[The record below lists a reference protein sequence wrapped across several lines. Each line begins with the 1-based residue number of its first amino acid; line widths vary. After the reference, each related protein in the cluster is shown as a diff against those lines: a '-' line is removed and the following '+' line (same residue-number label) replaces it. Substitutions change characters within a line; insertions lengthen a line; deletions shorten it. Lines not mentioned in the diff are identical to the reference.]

1 MISSQF
7 QIKKRRSFVHKSGK
21 GHKRNPVKLNGSARD
36 LGENQDDPLHGGVDQ
51 DIGRDKSNTPSL
63 KLCKKWLIGELKRLK
78 RENATL
84 KSHLDSPTEGLSSLK
99 EKLTRSHQKRTALK
113 RKYKALCHI
122 HKSSLIELYNLA
134 VQESNGLRNDISL
147 LNNVI
152 HKLNEE
158 LSRYENNPG
167 VAREP
172 PTQTMDVKVTKL
184 TSLKELHIFE
194 PLMRSYEALL
204 VDRTA
209 LIDKYRRDHTLLR
222 DQNKS
227 LEEENHE
234 LRKTLAEFESS
245 VAVNNHKIESLIINK
260 DLLAEQ
266 NEVLIHKVNLF
277 NTTLNLLLSKYETL
291 EIKNLQLSLK
301 NNSLIRAA
309 KLAEMRSKFHH
320 PQAANLDRT
329 KVDSDQSIAPNFD
342 QSKYALSKDR
352 FHQPKLDQS
361 LDANFNQPK
370 VANLGRSE
378 YTPISDKSQHTTE
391 MNLDPY
397 DQNDKTKGRKDSDG
411 FFGLFPSEILVKDE
425 MEKVNKSEK
434 ALANKNSD
442 IDQTGRALVSVDE
455 IPDHLVKD
463 EMERHKKTNKSK
475 NEFVNE
481 NLDDEIL
488 QKKTNKSNNKFAN
501 ENIENKNIVNENEIQ
516 LRKTINQL
524 GREIVALRERNAL
537 LASRNLDGHAQCIS
551 KSVHENIVRYF
562 ERTFDE
568 LTEKYREQVK
578 REREGKPKQLEEKS
592 SQQIMEMEQIH
603 HQLTLEEKLPQQ
615 KLKLKRQPQ
624 QKVKILEENQQQAYL
639 QQQQQQYDKLEE
651 NLQRVQNQQ
660 ENYPKIQYHQ
670 KLEADQQQIQVNQK
684 EQIHLQQK
692 HLQEKL
698 QGNKQGHLQKQIP
711 VQSYPTQLP
720 AHSQHQQQQ
729 QGYQSKQQPY
739 QKEQQSLLQKQ
750 PEKLKQN
757 QVQEQQPQRQ
767 QQIPKDNQHLEGN
780 QKQIQQ
786 PLQGKKLQGKVT
798 GFKKLDQIQVK
809 LRKDHEQLE
818 RNDPKQ
824 QGYTQRQEEMET
836 KQHGYLKRQEEL
848 KDHQQVQQNVKH
860 IEEKRFYFQQTKEK
874 ELPKDHQGRQY
885 QEMET
890 KQHGFL
896 KRQEELKEHL
906 PNQQNVKV
914 MEEKR
919 FYFQQ
924 PRDGETFK
932 EDEQKRQQEQQQ
944 QQQQQE
950 RHQQQP
956 LKSKDS
962 HQGMQEKMEDLDART
977 RL

>member
-1 MISSQF
+1 MISSPF

-21 GHKRNPVKLNGSARD
+21 GHKRNPVKLNGSAKD
-36 LGENQDDPLHGGVDQ
+36 FGENQDDPLHGGVDQ

-158 LSRYENNPG
+158 LSRYENRNSPG

-172 PTQTMDVKVTKL
+172 PTQATDVKITKL

-222 DQNKS
+222 NQNKS
-227 LEEENHE
+227 REEENHE

-291 EIKNLQLSLK
+291 EIKNLQLSRK

-309 KLAEMRSKFHH
+309 KLAEMRTKFHQ
-320 PQAANLDRT
+320 PQNW
-329 KVDSDQSIAPNFD
+329 D
-342 QSKYALSKDR
+342 QSKYAPNTDP
-352 FHQPKLDQS
+352 FHQPKGDDLS
-361 LDANFNQPK
+361 
-370 VANLGRSE
+370 RSK
-378 YTPISDKSQHTTE
+378 YTTTLDKSQHPTE
-391 MNLDPY
+391 MNEKLDPY
-397 DQNDKTKGRKDSDG
+397 DQNGKTKSRKDSDG
-411 FFGLFPSEILVKDE
+411 FFGLFPPELSVKDE
-425 MEKVNKSEK
+425 MEIYKKVNKSEK

-442 IDQTGRALVSVDE
+442 IEQTGRAFVSVDE

-488 QKKTNKSNNKFAN
+488 QKKTNKSNNEFAN

-615 KLKLKRQPQ
+615 KLELKRQPQ

-639 QQQQQQYDKLEE
+639 QQQQQHDKLEE
-651 NLQRVQNQQ
+651 NLQRVQNQK

-698 QGNKQGHLQKQIP
+698 QGNKQGHLQKQIL
-711 VQSYPTQLP
+711 VKSYPTQLP
-720 AHSQHQQQQ
+720 AHSQQQQ

-750 PEKLKQN
+750 PEKLKHN

-767 QQIPKDNQHLEGN
+767 QHIPKDNQHLEGN

-786 PLQGKKLQGKVT
+786 PLQGKQLQGKVT
-798 GFKKLDQIQVK
+798 GFKTLDQIQVK

-818 RNDPKQ
+818 GNDPKQ
-824 QGYTQRQEEMET
+824 QGYTKRQEEMET

-896 KRQEELKEHL
+896 KRQDELKEHL
-906 PNQQNVKV
+906 PNQQNAKGIG
-914 MEEKR
+914 EKR
-919 FYFQQ
+919 FYFQ
-924 PRDGETFK
+924 PKVGETFK

-944 QQQQQE
+944 E

-962 HQGMQEKMEDLDART
+962 QQSMQDKIEDLDART